1 MTGGKIMSGYGIFT
15 DVKSGLG
22 LDPEDTGFDSEL
34 LFSINAAISLIRQ
47 QGVGV
52 DLEVKGDEEKWLD
65 LVPDASNELL
75 GMVKEF
81 VRLHVKII
89 FDPPAPSTLK
99 VMEEVKSELIWRIH
113 VSFEEVENVT

>member
-1 MTGGKIMSGYGIFT
+1 MSGYGIFT
-15 DVKSGLG
+15 DVKNGLG
-22 LDPEDTGFDSEL
+22 LDPEDNGFDSEL

-113 VSFEEVENVT
+113 VGFEEVENGTQGIST

>member
-1 MTGGKIMSGYGIFT
+1 MSESSILT
-15 DVKSGLG
+15 EIKDGLG
-22 LDPEDTGFDSEL
+22 LDKEDDGFDVEL
-34 LFSINAAISLIRQ
+34 LFLVNSAISMIRQ
-47 QGVGV
+47 RGVGADHAV
-52 DLEVKGDEEKWLD
+52 
-65 LVPDASNELL
+65 DASSKWDSIFPDGSAELM

-81 VRLHVKII
+81 VRLHTKII